1 MERDQDGNTVP
12 QSLLA
17 NPQFHGGV
25 AQLGEHL
32 LCTQGVSG
40 SSPLTSIK
48 LKHEVAVLIRKSL
61 LGVLIC
67 SLKIA
72 YDKLIVISEEY

>member
-1 MERDQDGNTVP
+1 M
-12 QSLLA
+12 
-17 NPQFHGGV
+17 
-25 AQLGEHL
+25 GEHL

-48 LKHEVAVLIRKSL
+48 LKHKVAVLITIKSL

-72 YDKLIVISEEY
+72 YDKLIEIQYVIRISG